1 MFSLLVGFWQL
12 LFRQNEFQ
20 VLILGVDR
28 AGKTTILEQI
38 KAVFT
43 GREPLAA
50 NKIAPTVGLNIGR
63 LQVRRAKLIF
73 WDLGGQSS
81 LRAIWEKYYS
91 EAHGLIYVVDSADPS
106 RVEEARAVLQQLLSH
121 PDLAGIP
128 VLLLANKQDAPTA
141 LTPHEIEASFAL
153 QQILDSTQPR
163 QVFGTAAV
171 TGEGVKESISWLV
184 ETLRDSPRAQGIQPY

>member
-1 MFSLLVGFWQL
+1 
-12 LFRQNEFQ
+12 
-20 VLILGVDR
+20 
-28 AGKTTILEQI
+28 
-38 KAVFT
+38 
-43 GREPLAA
+43 
-50 NKIAPTVGLNIGR
+50 
-63 LQVRRAKLIF
+63 
-73 WDLGGQSS
+73 
-81 LRAIWEKYYS
+81 
-91 EAHGLIYVVDSADPS
+91 VVDSADPS